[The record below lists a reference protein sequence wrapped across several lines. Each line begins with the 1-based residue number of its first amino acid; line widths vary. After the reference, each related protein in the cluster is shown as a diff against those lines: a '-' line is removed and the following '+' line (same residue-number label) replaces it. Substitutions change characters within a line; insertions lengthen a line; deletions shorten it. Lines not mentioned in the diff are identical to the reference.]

1 MDTGYFKNFR
11 FPLSFCSFGML
22 NILESTF
29 DEIREAVLDKDYFL
43 IKRIKHGDEDAM
55 ETFVRQYYGMI
66 LKYCAYRIMR
76 KDEAESI
83 TQETFVKFFS
93 AVPGYRHSGKALNFL
108 YTIAKNLCADFNRK
122 SAAEESARES
132 IIMENSV
139 SPVVETSGKTDLK
152 IDIER
157 ALSTISEE
165 LREVIMLFYFQ
176 DMKEKDIARMLGIG
190 LSLVKYRLRRGKEE
204 LAKIMSEEDVL

>member
-1 MDTGYFKNFR
+1 
-11 FPLSFCSFGML
+11 ML

-83 TQETFVKFFS
+83 TQGDFCKIFFCGVRIS
-93 AVPGYRHSGKALNFL
+93 AQRQSAEFSL
-108 YTIAKNLCADFNRK
+108 YD
-122 SAAEESARES
+122 S
-132 IIMENSV
+132 
-139 SPVVETSGKTDLK
+139 
-152 IDIER
+152 
-157 ALSTISEE
+157 
-165 LREVIMLFYFQ
+165 
-176 DMKEKDIARMLGIG
+176 
-190 LSLVKYRLRRGKEE
+190 
-204 LAKIMSEEDVL
+204 

>member
-1 MDTGYFKNFR
+1 
-11 FPLSFCSFGML
+11 
-22 NILESTF
+22 
-29 DEIREAVLDKDYFL
+29 
-43 IKRIKHGDEDAM
+43 
-55 ETFVRQYYGMI
+55 
-66 LKYCAYRIMR
+66 
-76 KDEAESI
+76 
-83 TQETFVKFFS
+83 
-93 AVPGYRHSGKALNFL
+93 
-108 YTIAKNLCADFNRK
+108 
-122 SAAEESARES
+122 
-132 IIMENSV
+132 MENSV